1 MKRRIAEMSGHTSD
15 KDTPPAAQGS
25 PLSSAGILGAL
36 LLMLPATGQSS
47 AIDTPYQPDKA
58 SMNQRSA
65 TERFAEIQARLLKL
79 CGEKNEYAALDEQ
92 FRQSVSQWANW
103 SDWRNY

>member
-1 MKRRIAEMSGHTSD
+1 MNRRMAEMSDHTSG
-15 KDTPPAAQGS
+15 KDQSPATQGS

-47 AIDTPYQPDKA
+47 AIGTPCLPDKA
-58 SMNQRSA
+58 GVNQISA
-65 TERFAEIQARLLKL
+65 AERFAEIQTRLRKL
-79 CGEKNEYAALDEQ
+79 CGENEYAALDEQ